1 MGAMPR
7 PEPCCETVIEEGYL
21 YVEGPDGR
29 VGVGPIDDVVALVG
43 GPAWTITYSERQ
55 KRRHPDLDTADEGL
69 VVDVVDVASAMTP
82 GAEFREALASLP
94 ATPVDGGDVS
104 PRLGLFV
111 GRLLENLE
119 TGLE

>member
-1 MGAMPR
+1 MARHARRYGV
-7 PEPCCETVIEEGYL
+7 VIEGGYL
-21 YVEGPDGR
+21 HVDGPDGP
-29 VGVGPIDDVVALVG
+29 VGVGPVDDVVSLVG

-55 KRRHPDLDTADEGL
+55 KRRHPELDTSDEGL
-69 VVDVVDVASAMTP
+69 TVDVVDVAGAMVL
-82 GAEFREALASLP
+82 GEGFLEALESLP
-94 ATPVDGGDVS
+94 ETPVDDGDVS

>member
-1 MGAMPR
+1 MSRSIRRYPTR
-7 PEPCCETVIEEGYL
+7 LEDGYL
-21 YVEGPDGR
+21 SVDTGSGR
-29 VGVGPIDDVVALVG
+29 VGIGPVEDLVALVG

-55 KRRHPDLDTADEGL
+55 RRRYPDLDTADEGL
-69 VVDVVDVASAMTP
+69 TVDVVDVANAMVVDE
-82 GAEFREALASLP
+82 AFLEALESLP
-94 ATPVDGGDVS
+94 ERPVGDGDVS